1 MIKEDI
7 KDIKEKELPMIK
19 EDIKEI
25 KEIEIPTMKEDIKGI
40 KVEIIEIN
48 GRLTSIEKKELPEIK
63 ENMKQMDKRLY
74 NIESKELPVI
84 KSKVDQIIDKEI
96 PSLRQQRMIDSNN
109 IAKILELQTEILS
122 RLPKGK
128 KVINM

>member
-1 MIKEDI
+1 MDEKVMNILLDMHKDI
-7 KDIKEKELPMIK
+7 KDIKEK
-19 EDIKEI
+19 
-25 KEIEIPTMKEDIKGI
+25 EIPTMKEDIKGI
-40 KVEIIEIN
+40 KVEIKEIN

-122 RLPKGK
+122 RLPKER